1 MTNYWIPAQQIA
13 GMTGW
18 VDHGNDGIIDSRPTD
33 CWNDEVG
40 RPGNDTVSFVLVP
53 ENIAEIAGGQYS
65 FRPVQELLV
74 VGLIER
80 RGGTGERLRT
90 NTH

>member
-1 MTNYWIPAQQIA
+1 MDSRSTDCGNDGIGVDH

-18 VDHGNDGIIDSRPTD
+18 IVHGND
-33 CWNDEVG
+33 EA
-40 RPGNDTVSFVLVP
+40 SFALVP

-80 RGGTGERLRT
+80 RGGTGERLQT
-90 NTH
+90 PISQA